1 MIYLALAVAI
11 CVAIWEAIQLVKTRR
26 ELRATK
32 DKLANVSDRLAQANN
47 EAELFSTNYSAET
60 IEDFRLIAAAIRN
73 GAEIVPL
80 DAEQIGGTD

>member
-1 MIYLALAVAI
+1 MIYLALAVAV

>member
-32 DKLANVSDRLAQANN
+32 DELAKVSYRLAQANN
-47 EAELFSTNYSAET
+47 EAELFSTNYSDEM
-60 IEDFRLIAAAIRN
+60 IEDFRLIATAIRN

>member
-11 CVAIWEAIQLVKTRR
+11 CVAIWEAFQLVKTRR

-32 DKLANVSDRLAQANN
+32 DKLANVSDRLAQVNN
-47 EAELFSTNYSAET
+47 EAELFSTNYSSET